1 MKYLFLLILAGL
13 VVLSVLTWRS
23 LPESLSPVPVLY
35 WVTDANPAREDQI
48 HLFHLWQVKNG
59 YTTSIQLES
68 AEETERFLQN
78 QGRFF
83 RRSLLEINPDL
94 QSPRSANYPL
104 TITLPQAELRLDTA
118 NADVTKRIIQGV
130 SNVGGDIMDMWSGL
144 HMWQMQGM
152 GLLRDVTED
161 AKRLN
166 FGPDRTYGAILPE
179 IAIPDSQGRWHQYQ
193 FPCNVVSSAYFVN
206 LEQIKKAGMPP
217 PPRTWTIAEFEAY
230 GSEYVKRANQGLDRP
245 RYFLIN
251 GIDNQILRRSFGASE
266 LNETMTA
273 CTIDDPRNVQAMKT
287 YLRWQNDLKIIP
299 SAVDRA
305 GFATD
310 SGYGGQ
316 DAQLFN
322 AGNYAMLFT
331 GRYLLIQF
339 RKFNLDR
346 VRSGK
351 PPMELGFSEPPY
363 NVFPNTNIGTRAA
376 AVYSGGKHQDLS
388 VLFLSYL
395 ASEDYNMQIVYD
407 ADSLPPNPVYT
418 RTKDYLT
425 PDPDPSRG
433 VYPQTEY
440 AVHGPFAEITQTIAV
455 ANNHSPFILQA
466 VVMREIGYA
475 DDAIINGVLSPEQA
489 YANAARRVNTEIA
502 LNLTENPRLKPLY
515 DRKIEQQKQIDDM
528 KEAILRFQS
537 QNPDTAVPAELRI
550 PLNLIDNPFHR
561 AYYRKIGWIKE

>member
-1 MKYLFLLILAGL
+1 MKYLFILMLSCLIAA
-13 VVLSVLTWRS
+13 SILTWRA
-23 LPESLSPVPVLY
+23 LPESLSPAPVLY

-48 HLFHLWQVKNG
+48 HLFHLWQVKHG
-59 YTTSIQLES
+59 YTTSIQLED
-68 AEETERFLQN
+68 AEQAERFLQN

-83 RRSLLEINPDL
+83 RRSLLDINPDL
-94 QSPRSANYPL
+94 RSPRSAVYPL

-166 FGPDRTYGAILPE
+166 FGPDKTYSALFPE
-179 IAIPDSQGRWHQYQ
+179 IAIPDAQGRWHQYQ
-193 FPCNVVSSAYFVN
+193 FPCNVVSPAYFVN
-206 LEQIKKAGMPP
+206 LEQIKKTGMSP

-230 GSEYVKRANQGLDRP
+230 GAEYVKRANEGLDRP

-273 CTIDDPRNVQAMKT
+273 CTIDDPRNIQAMKT
-287 YLRWQNDLKIIP
+287 YLRWQNELRIIP

-346 VRSGK
+346 VKSGK
-351 PPMELGFSEPPY
+351 PPLELGFSEPPY
-363 NVFPNTNIGTRAA
+363 AVFPNTTISTRAA
-376 AVYSGGKHQDLS
+376 AVYSGGKHQDLA

-395 ASEDYNMQIVYD
+395 ASEDYNRQIVQD
-407 ADSLPPNPVYT
+407 ADSLPPNPAYT
-418 RTKDYLT
+418 KGEDYLRPAT
-425 PDPDPSRG
+425 DPAKG
-433 VYPQTEY
+433 IYPQTEY
-440 AVHGPFAEITQTIAV
+440 AVHGPFAEIPQTISV

-475 DDAIINGVLSPEQA
+475 DDAITNGVLSPEEA

-502 LNLTENPRLKPLY
+502 LNLSENPRLKPLY
-515 DRKIEQQKQIDDM
+515 EKKVAQQKQIDQM
-528 KEAILRFQS
+528 KKSILSFQS
-537 QNPDTAVPAELRI
+537 QNPNTPIPTELRI

-561 AYYRKIGWIKE
+561 AYYTRIGWVKE